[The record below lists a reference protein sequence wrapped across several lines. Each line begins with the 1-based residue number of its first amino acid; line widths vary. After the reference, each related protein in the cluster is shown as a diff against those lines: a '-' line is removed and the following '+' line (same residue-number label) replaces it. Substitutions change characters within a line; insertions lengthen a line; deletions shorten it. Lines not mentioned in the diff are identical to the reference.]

1 MRVADLDELC
11 KEMKEVFE
19 EVEVSDDFKKGF
31 SYAMNIVQRKRGIKI
46 HRWEDIK
53 VKGRPLV
60 ATSETR
66 ELS

>member
-46 HRWEDIK
+46 PKAKAGGPIH
-53 VKGRPLV
+53 
-60 ATSETR
+60 TSTPEPR
-66 ELS
+66 SDAE